1 MAKGG
6 RESAECDIDMQQPTV
21 IHLRL
26 RCESPLLLIVLLSG
40 VPALSC
46 MCRRDIKT

>member
-6 RESAECDIDMQQPTV
+6 RELAECNIDMQQPTV

-26 RCESPLLLIVLLSG
+26 CCESPLLLIAPLCGVSVL
-40 VPALSC
+40 PC
-46 MCRRDIKT
+46 MCM

>member
-6 RESAECDIDMQQPTV
+6 RESAECNIDMQQPTV

-26 RCESPLLLIVLLSG
+26 GCGSPLLLIVQLSG
-40 VPALSC
+40 VPVLPY
-46 MCRRDIKT
+46 MCV